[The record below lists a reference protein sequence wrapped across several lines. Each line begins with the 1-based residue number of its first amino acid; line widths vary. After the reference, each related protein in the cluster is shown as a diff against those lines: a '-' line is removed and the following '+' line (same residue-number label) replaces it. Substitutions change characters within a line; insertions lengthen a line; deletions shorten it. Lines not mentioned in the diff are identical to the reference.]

1 MREVQERGERSPG
14 TARGAEVGGKGDTKE
29 RDELVPFPL
38 PQETFSRAG
47 SERERDL
54 GGEELRG
61 RTWCHCCGTEKRL
74 ACGAILRDF
83 RAARHTGATGKGGES
98 RDWAWNFSTHMFC
111 PQRSQVGRPECSERT
126 VCQSSHHCPS

>member
-47 SERERDL
+47 SERERPGWGGAQRKNLVPLLWDREEAGVWGHLERLQSCETHWGNRKGRREQRL
-54 GGEELRG
+54 GLELFN
-61 RTWCHCCGTEKRL
+61 THVLPSEKP
-74 ACGAILRDF
+74 
-83 RAARHTGATGKGGES
+83 S
-98 RDWAWNFSTHMFC
+98 R
-111 PQRSQVGRPECSERT
+111 
-126 VCQSSHHCPS
+126 